1 MYNEQ
6 KKTLKLIVKGKGGMK
21 YQDEDLKR
29 AKCRSRIQ
37 IKWKNYTKKTLF
49 GAETKGKGEALLP
62 LFQEDSSL
70 Q

>member
-1 MYNEQ
+1 MQSVEAEYKLNER
-6 KKTLKLIVKGKGGMK
+6 T
-21 YQDEDLKR
+21 
-29 AKCRSRIQ
+29 IQ
-37 IKWKNYTKKTLF
+37 KKTLF